1 MSVCCLLFF
10 RVQRKVFSLCVYR
23 EGDWLRLE
31 GVCARFDSINTL
43 VMRGVNTTVPISI
56 GDHKVRAGFRYPV
69 YSSKYYK

>member
-31 GVCARFDSINTL
+31 QVRARYDSIITL
-43 VMRGVNTTVPISI
+43 VIHHVIAAIPIPI
-56 GDHKVRAGFRYPV
+56 GDHKVLIYFRYPV
-69 YSSKYYK
+69 YSSK

>member
-23 EGDWLRLE
+23 EGDWLRFE
-31 GVCARFDSINTL
+31 GLRNRYDSINTL
-43 VMRGVNTTVPISI
+43 VLRNVTEAVPIPI
-56 GDHKVRAGFRYPV
+56 GDHEVQATFRYPV